1 MGIRPLVI
9 NRNIVDPYIDLLPM
23 SSWSIAPKSQTKP
36 TVWVTNNNTVNIAG
50 IGGWNE
56 LIYMTYIP
64 YESGTYLFTLKW
76 NAPSIDFWNN
86 DQSSYGESQRHL
98 GVWFDTSLD
107 IDSSYSY
114 EGSMSQGI
122 WMYDH
127 DTSSPVSGNQT
138 ANLTLTADTMYYVW
152 ISLGTLEDYTEQ
164 SITFTEMNIRKV

>member
-9 NRNIVDPYIDLLPM
+9 KQNIVDPYIDLLPM
-23 SSWSIAPKSQTKP
+23 SSWTIAPKSSS
-36 TVWVTNNNTVNIAG
+36 TVWVTNNNTVNING